1 MMQYVNREYSVHID
15 IDSIDDGERER
26 ERERERDGGGRGR
39 YSDEYPK
46 LRRDLQIRTEVHYLQ
61 ACKGL

>member
-26 ERERERDGGGRGR
+26 EREMGGGEGDIQMNTL
-39 YSDEYPK
+39 S
-46 LRRDLQIRTEVHYLQ
+46 
-61 ACKGL
+61 